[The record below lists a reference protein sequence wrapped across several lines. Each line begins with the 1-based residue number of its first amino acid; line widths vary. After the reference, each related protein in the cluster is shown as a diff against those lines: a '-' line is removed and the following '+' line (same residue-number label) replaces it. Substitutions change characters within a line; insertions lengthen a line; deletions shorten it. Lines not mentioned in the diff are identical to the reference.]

1 MIFLSYFIYHLFFI
15 NIFMWFTWG
24 HSLLFKRK
32 LCLWSI
38 NSSHIHRSRN
48 RIIGGKKQRIVEIG
62 KKKKI
67 LKEMERS
74 KNMSTDLP
82 PHLFELYCFKPVRKK
97 KPNQP
102 LKQLMRLAKSG
113 FPVSE
118 MCQRLSL
125 SLLHN
130 TFLSLFFF
138 FCKSAEAFPRN
149 KLGQTVL
156 SLLEKQLGQWDE
168 EQVEISERGRW
179 PGKSWILANPLD

>member
-1 MIFLSYFIYHLFFI
+1 
-15 NIFMWFTWG
+15 
-24 HSLLFKRK
+24 
-32 LCLWSI
+32 
-38 NSSHIHRSRN
+38 
-48 RIIGGKKQRIVEIG
+48 
-62 KKKKI
+62 
-67 LKEMERS
+67 
-74 KNMSTDLP
+74 MSTDLP

-138 FCKSAEAFPRN
+138 LQECRGISTEQTGTNGAEP
-149 KLGQTVL
+149 
-156 SLLEKQLGQWDE
+156 
-168 EQVEISERGRW
+168 
-179 PGKSWILANPLD
+179 P

>member
-15 NIFMWFTWG
+15 NIFMWFTWS

-38 NSSHIHRSRN
+38 NLSHIHSSRN

-62 KKKKI
+62 KKKRI

-138 FCKSAEAFPRN
+138 LQECRGISTEQTGTNGAEPPWEAVRSMRWGAGGDIRA
-149 KLGQTVL
+149 GQMAWKEL
-156 SLLEKQLGQWDE
+156 NS
-168 EQVEISERGRW
+168 S
-179 PGKSWILANPLD
+179 